1 MPLAREARQCGAER
15 GDRAWA
21 RHGTGHTVGFDQTVA
36 WLATMCAK
44 SAVTELMRIAW
55 RTVGA
60 VVARVWADTQVLRGL
75 AGRTVR
81 EALDAGEDPKVV
93 WRVVHA
99 TLELPLRDR

>member
-1 MPLAREARQCGAER
+1 VRHSEFW
-15 GDRAWA
+15 DRMD
-21 RHGTGHTVGFDQTVA
+21 HHLGSGY
-36 WLATMCAK
+36 
-44 SAVTELMRIAW
+44 
-55 RTVGA
+55 
-60 VVARVWADTQVLRGL
+60 ARVWADTQVLRGL